1 MKPTLIYK
9 TKLALMS
16 ASLLASFPFQLWFIS
31 SNISI
36 KHLVSSHYGAQFC
49 AGCPSLSNKRK
60 KHLPRAHG
68 GSFQWWVG
76 ERVSGW
82 VHRHT
87 HRQCFRSTR
96 GRLDPRGGV
105 PALSLHDKAA
115 NLSTPVC
122 PACRWGMKGG
132 HQRPRCCHF
141 IHSPDFLDHF

>member
-60 KHLPRAHG
+60 KHVPRARG

-82 VHRHT
+82 VRRHT
-87 HRQCFRSTR
+87 HRQCFRSIR
-96 GRLDPRGGV
+96 GRLDPRGGSSLSHCTTKPLTHLHLCAL
-105 PALSLHDKAA
+105 PA
-115 NLSTPVC
+115 V
-122 PACRWGMKGG
+122 GE
-132 HQRPRCCHF
+132 
-141 IHSPDFLDHF
+141 